1 MKTNS
6 KLIPILSVFLIISSF
21 TFSQTK
27 FNEGFNVGYKKGYCQ
42 DQEIG
47 CIEPIPPIA
56 PIPKVGE
63 SSDSYNDGYNRG
75 FQMGLSAQ
83 KSNNSSNSSN
93 RTRYQTSKPT
103 FIEDK
108 MYNPYGNLE
117 TAMALANA
125 IRESK
130 ARAMEHLKNGEY
142 QESANICFAG
152 LRARPN
158 DDEFM
163 MILGQTYRMYGD
175 KKNALLWLRKSK
187 RLRPND
193 DNLSQLILTLDT
205 EYKSELK
212 GTINENEFAII
223 NVYRPKKMMGSML
236 AVDVLID
243 GELVAKIHS
252 GGHLQY
258 KVYDLTPKKITIKS
272 AGIATL
278 NIVPKK
284 DKTYYFETNPKLS
297 GFTLEQIVSPV
308 SEKKLKKKRYIE
320 KADFIF

>member
-1 MKTNS
+1 MKQTTLLFISLFLSANFLFAQTN
-6 KLIPILSVFLIISSF
+6 
-21 TFSQTK
+21 
-27 FNEGFNVGYKKGYCQ
+27 FNNGFEKGYQNGYCQ
-42 DQEIG
+42 DQGIG
-47 CIEPIPPIA
+47 CIKPNPPIA
-56 PIPKVGE
+56 PIPTVNE
-63 SSDSYNDGYNRG
+63 SSSSYQDGYNRG
-75 FQMGLSAQ
+75 FKMGMNAQ
-83 KSNNSSNSSN
+83 KSSSNSSN

-108 MYNPYGNLE
+108 MYNPYDNLE

-130 ARAMEHLKNGEY
+130 ARAMEHLKNEEY

-158 DDEFM
+158 DYEFM

-187 RLRPND
+187 RLKPND
-193 DNLSQLILTLDT
+193 DNLTQLISSLYAEYTT
-205 EYKSELK
+205 EIKKS
-212 GTINENEFAII
+212 INENEFAII

-236 AVDVLID
+236 PVDVLID

-284 DKTYYFETNPKLS
+284 DKTYYFETNPKFS
-297 GFTLEQIVSPV
+297 GFTLEQIISPV
-308 SEKKLKKKRYIE
+308 PEKKLKKKKYVK